1 MKIVIQTQICENY
14 GVHDWDG
21 VGGCPQYWKAKGGET
36 YVVPNLTV
44 DEALVYGQKDI
55 DTLTALICTVND
67 GFEEYV
73 IEWSIEDDDAVVCE
87 EWVTPFNLYQE
98 DGKWVARRTEVN
110 GEYGYMHHKVASKTA
125 QYDMLIGG
133 ERENYKAVYTM
144 TNGDVVSSDTVNEYL
159 NLEQSK

>member
-1 MKIVIQTQICENY
+1 MKIVIQTQVRENY
-14 GVHDWDG
+14 GAHDWDG
-21 VGGCPQYWKAKGGET
+21 VGECPQYWKAKGGET

-44 DEALVYGQKDI
+44 DQVLKIKDTGI
-55 DTLTALICTVND
+55 PTLTALICTVND

-73 IEWSIEDDDAVVCE
+73 IDWSILDDDAVVCE
-87 EWVTPFNLYQE
+87 EWETPFNLYWE
-98 DGKWVARRTEVN
+98 AGKWVARRTEVN
-110 GEYGYMHHKVASKTA
+110 GEYGYMHHKVASKTE

-159 NLEQSK
+159 TKE